1 MIRFRIALKNSDAL
15 NFYASPET
23 TAYEVSRSTKY
34 DIAKFLDCFV
44 HDIILNKITLT
55 QDYDECIHDIAK
67 NIVKYNPTDIVPTDI
82 AKFFGKLADAIEY
95 ENSYGNCNMSNE
107 VNDNDKNNQKWKEL
121 ITNEYNH

>member
-1 MIRFRIALKNSDAL
+1 MIRFRIALKNADAL

-23 TAYEVSRSTKY
+23 TAYEVSASTKY

-67 NIVKYNPTDIVPTDI
+67 FIVKYNPTDT

-107 VNDNDKNNQKWKEL
+107 VNN
-121 ITNEYNH
+121 YG

>member
-1 MIRFRIALKNSDAL
+1 MIRFRIPLKSSDASNAL
-15 NFYASPET
+15 VFYASPEI
-23 TAYEVSRSTKY
+23 TAYEVSRSTRR

-67 NIVKYNPTDIVPTDI
+67 FIVEYNPINTNPTDT

-95 ENSYGNCNMSNE
+95 ENSYGNCNMLNE
-107 VNDNDKNNQKWKEL
+107 VNNNDKNNQK
-121 ITNEYNH
+121 